1 MNAVRFIINNTP
13 LFSGVSERTVAALVS
28 DPATRTVGL
37 SRGETLCARGE
48 ANGELIII
56 LSGRAEVR
64 KGSVPVRM
72 LSPGDV
78 TGVSTLFG
86 EDAVMDSQIT
96 AQTKLAALCI
106 DKRPVRAAIAADP
119 TFAEGYIRFLS
130 ARIRFLNGI
139 IDRCAGTDSVRRL
152 ARYLY
157 ERARECGTEFTFN
170 ATLAASRL
178 DMGRATLY
186 RAFEQ
191 LEERGFVKKTG
202 RTVAVTDEGALE
214 DYFKEKEQ

>member
-1 MNAVRFIINNTP
+1 MNSVRFIMNNAP
-13 LFSGVSERTVAALVS
+13 LFSGASEKTVAALVA

-48 ANGELIII
+48 ANGELIVI

-64 KGSVPVRM
+64 KGSVPVRT

-96 AQTKLAALCI
+96 AQTKLTALFI
-106 DKRPVRAAIAADP
+106 DKSAVRAAIYSDP
-119 TFAEGYIRFLS
+119 AFAESYIRFLS
-130 ARIRFLNGI
+130 ARIRFLNGV
-139 IDRCAGTDSVRRL
+139 IDRYAGTDSARRL
-152 ARYLY
+152 ARYLC
-157 ERARECGTEFTFN
+157 ERFAECGAEFAFN
-170 ATLAASRL
+170 ASLAASRL

-186 RAFEQ
+186 RAFDQLAERGLVKKSGHTVTVTDAAA
-191 LEERGFVKKTG
+191 LEE
-202 RTVAVTDEGALE
+202 
-214 DYFKEKEQ
+214 YFKEE